1 MHLVLSDDQ
10 LDVIKRH
17 GQSTYP
23 EEGGGLLLGRFDDG
37 RVIVDEIRVLPNTW
51 EVDAERRRRYLIPSN
66 VMLREQR
73 AADARD
79 LDVVGYFH
87 SHPDHPAEPSQFDRD
102 HALPN
107 WSYVIVSVRQGQAG
121 EVLAWRLREDR
132 SAFDAQEIVLQ
143 SSIVKRR

>member
-1 MHLVLSDDQ
+1 MILVVGGEQ
-10 LDVIKRH
+10 LDIIRQH
-17 GQSTYP
+17 AQSTYP
-23 EEGGGLLLGRFDDG
+23 EEGGGLLLGRFEDS
-37 RVIVDEIRVLPNTW
+37 RAVVSEIRVLPNTW
-51 EVDAERRRRYLIPSN
+51 DVDAERRRRYLIPGD

-87 SHPDHPAEPSQFDRD
+87 SHPDHPAAPSEFDRE

-121 EVLAWRLREDR
+121 DVLAWRLREDR
-132 SAFDAQEIVLQ
+132 SAFEAQPIV
-143 SSIVKRR
+143 IEGK

>member
-23 EEGGGLLLGRFDDG
+23 EEGGGLLLGQFSDG
-37 RVIVDEIRVLPNTW
+37 QAFVGEIRVLPNTW

>member
-1 MHLVLSDDQ
+1 MHLALSGDQ
-10 LDVIKRH
+10 LDMIKQH
-17 GQSTYP
+17 GQFTYP

-37 RVIVDEIRVLPNTW
+37 RAIVEEIRVLPNTW
-51 EVDAERRRRYLIPSN
+51 DVDAERRRRYLIPGD

-87 SHPDHPAEPSQFDRD
+87 SHPDHPAVPSEFDRE

-121 EVLAWRLREDR
+121 DVLAWQLREDR
-132 SAFDAQEIVLQ
+132 SVFDAQEITLRQ
-143 SSIVKRR
+143 TTKDP

>member
-1 MHLVLSDDQ
+1 MHLILSDDQ
-10 LDVIKRH
+10 LDIIKQH

-23 EEGGGLLLGRFDDG
+23 EEGGGLLLGRFNG
-37 RVIVDEIRVLPNTW
+37 GQVVVDEIRVLPNTW
-51 EVDAERRRRYLIPSN
+51 EVDAERRRRYLIPSH

-87 SHPDHPAEPSQFDRD
+87 SHPDHPAKPSQFDRD

-107 WSYVIVSVRQGQAG
+107 WSYVIVSIRQGLAG

-132 SAFDAQEIVLQ
+132 SEFDAQEIVLQ
-143 SSIVKRR
+143 S

>member
-1 MHLVLSDDQ
+1 MHLVLSNDQ

-51 EVDAERRRRYLIPSN
+51 EVDAERRRRYLIPSH
-66 VMLREQR
+66 VMLHEQR

-79 LDVVGYFH
+79 LDMVGYFH

>member
-1 MHLVLSDDQ
+1 MHLVLGDDQ
-10 LDVIKRH
+10 LDTIKQH
-17 GQSTYP
+17 GQTAYP

-37 RVIVDEIRVLPNTW
+37 RAVVSEIRVLPNTW
-51 EVDAERRRRYLIPSN
+51 DVGAERRRRYLIPGD

-87 SHPDHPAEPSQFDRD
+87 SHPDHPAVPSQFDRD

-121 EVLAWRLREDR
+121 DVLAWQLRDDR
-132 SAFDAQEIVLQ
+132 SQFDALEIILQ
-143 SSIVKRR
+143 S

>member
-1 MHLVLSDDQ
+1 MHLVLGDDQ
-10 LDVIKRH
+10 LDTIRQH

-37 RVIVDEIRVLPNTW
+37 RAVVSEIRVLPNTW
-51 EVDAERRRRYLIPSN
+51 DVGAERRRRYLIPGD

-87 SHPDHPAEPSQFDRD
+87 SHPDHPAVPSQFDRD

-121 EVLAWRLREDR
+121 DVLAWQLRDDR
-132 SAFDAQEIVLQ
+132 SQFDALEIILQ
-143 SSIVKRR
+143 S

>member
-1 MHLVLSDDQ
+1 MHLALSDDQ
-10 LDVIKRH
+10 LDRIKRH

-37 RVIVDEIRVLPNTW
+37 RAIVEDIRVLPNTW
-51 EVDAERRRRYLIPSN
+51 EVDAERRRRYLIPGD

-87 SHPDHPAEPSQFDRD
+87 SHPDHPAVPSEFDLN

-107 WSYVIVSVRQGQAG
+107 WSYVIVSVRRGRADD
-121 EVLAWRLREDR
+121 VRAWQLRDDR
-132 SAFDAQEIVLQ
+132 SEFDAQAITL
-143 SSIVKRR
+143 RRTTKDR

>member
-1 MHLVLSDDQ
+1 VHLILSDDQ
-10 LDVIKRH
+10 LDIIKQH
-17 GQSTYP
+17 GRSTYP
-23 EEGGGLLLGRFDDG
+23 EEGGGLLLGRFNG
-37 RVIVDEIRVLPNTW
+37 GQVVVDEIRVLPNTW
-51 EVDAERRRRYLIPSN
+51 EVDAERRRRYLIPSH

-107 WSYVIVSVRQGQAG
+107 WSYVIVSIRQGLAG

-132 SAFDAQEIVLQ
+132 SEFDAQEIVLQ
-143 SSIVKRR
+143 S